1 MKASRIVRLKQFFIL
16 YAVVFSTNLIFP
28 VTIFSQSVNKVEIYS
43 KVHQYLKKGKQIE
56 ALFPD
61 SAVYYYQKGL
71 EFLNDDQSLSLIK
84 VDLLTRIGAIF
95 HQQSK
100 YSFAFD
106 YYLKALDEAQ
116 SINNDSLIAEGYFN
130 IAEVFLENG
139 SYAKAVESY
148 YNAKELFEKINYK
161 DGIFWSDIG
170 LGIIYRKLGNTEL
183 SKKHYELAK
192 SIGEQ
197 TDSKYYV
204 AVSYNNMGNLY
215 KQIGEYETALNYLQL
230 ALKSFEEYGKESFV
244 SDCLEGIGEVYS
256 EMGNYKRAVDYFKKS
271 MRIAETTD
279 DKYRLLS
286 RYANIAKS
294 YSNLNNNKSAL
305 IYFSKTIGLAQAV
318 GDKSRLSDIYI
329 MISDFYKKNDNP
341 DKALLNLKKSLLIS
355 KEIGDTVSFASAL
368 NSLSELYFLKE
379 DYKSGYDYALQ
390 AYQVSSKKDL
400 MKTLAKSSLSL
411 SKILELWGNF
421 KDALF
426 YFKIHKKTSDFLLNS
441 KKMKIVEDAEA
452 KYNVE
457 RIEKEKLKLEN
468 AALRG
473 KEKLQRRNTLITILI
488 IVLFL
493 LFIGSGLYL
502 RKRRDEKNEI
512 SEKSLRMKRK
522 IDLLNSQ
529 LNEKNRELTS
539 KALLISQNNEVLRE
553 VVQSIESYLQ
563 DQNKDK
569 NVLKRLK
576 MRLQEI
582 YEEKSWDDFI
592 QHFEQVHPQF
602 YKNLLNRSGDL
613 TSAEQKICAFL
624 KMNLNTKEI
633 SYITNQ
639 STKAIEVMR
648 SRIRKKLGI
657 PHEESLTKTI
667 QSI

>member
-16 YAVVFSTNLIFP
+16 YAVVFSTNLICP

-71 EFLNDDQSLSLIK
+71 EFLNDDQSLNLIK

-100 YSFAFD
+100 YSFASD
-106 YYLKALDEAQ
+106 YYLKALNEAQ

-148 YNAKELFEKINYK
+148 YNAKELYEKINYK

-170 LGIIYRKLGNTEL
+170 LGIVYRKLGNTEL

-473 KEKLQRRNTLITILI
+473 KEKLQRRNTLITILT

-493 LFIGSGLYL
+493 LLIGSGLYL
-502 RKRRDEKNEI
+502 RKRRVEKNEI

-633 SYITNQ
+633 SNITTQ